1 MKEVLSKFIKLLF
14 VLSRAIFT
22 ARFVMASRYNWKNP
36 KHMFFA
42 AQFSKESTEKVINI
56 HDDTPEIIERVLS
69 FLYLRDYSEDG
80 DICQHQPISELANKE
95 SDSSISESEPEI
107 PEPANQPAFNNIK
120 VFIAADKYAIT
131 PLKSLATSKFSRW
144 ANTNWGSHVFHEV
157 LKKVMTSVPP
167 HETTLR
173 EVLADVFSRHIFD
186 LMKDPE
192 IVHILDSFGC
202 LGSLVITKL
211 VSNEMVK
218 RPDESDI
225 FQGLVRKINSSRR
238 CRHCLKDLNVRIMN
252 GEYLD
257 QGFRCASCNTRN

>member
-1 MKEVLSKFIKLLF
+1 M
-14 VLSRAIFT
+14 
-22 ARFVMASRYNWKNP
+22 
-36 KHMFFA
+36 
-42 AQFSKESTEKVINI
+42 INI
-56 HDDTPEIIERVLS
+56 HDDTPETIERVLS

-80 DICQHQPISELANKE
+80 HTCQYQPISELANKE

-107 PEPANQPAFNNIK
+107 PEPANQSAFNNIK
-120 VFIAADKYAIT
+120 IFIAADKYAIT

-144 ANTNWGSHVFHEV
+144 ANANWGSPVFHEV
-157 LKKVMTSVPP
+157 LEKVMTSVPP
-167 HETTLR
+167 HEITLR
-173 EVLADVFSRHIFD
+173 EVLADVFSRHVFD

-202 LGSLVITKL
+202 LGSLVISKL
-211 VSNEMVK
+211 ISNEMVK

-225 FQGLVRKINSSRR
+225 FQGLVRKIHSSRR
-238 CRHCLKDLNVRIMN
+238 CRHCLKDLNVRIQN